1 MPRISLVLSLAIVTG
16 SSLSGF
22 ATTIWN
28 EAVDGSLSGNRLAP
42 SAFTLAVGDSDILG
56 TVQGGT
62 SSKLDYVTLT
72 VPAGTKMTHLNL
84 VSFASTDQKAFIGVQ
99 RGTTFTEPASGTNV
113 ANLLGWTHFGPG
125 AGNVGAD
132 ILPSM
137 GLGPGAQDFAPPL
150 PANQYTFWIQ
160 QLGAATNFD
169 FDFVVQPVPEPSS
182 LVLVEIGS
190 LGLLTAA
197 LRVTRHRYR
206 GRVRSERPAKP
217 KQSLSQATIPQNPNP
232 SFSP

>member
-1 MPRISLVLSLAIVTG
+1 MHHIHLILSLAIAVGASAT
-16 SSLSGF
+16 SL
-22 ATTIWN
+22 AATIWN
-28 EAVDGSLSGNRLAP
+28 EAANGSLSGNRLAP
-42 SAFTLAVGDSDILG
+42 SSFTLAVGDNDILG

-72 VPAGTKMTHLNL
+72 VPVGTKMVHLDL
-84 VSFASTDQKAFIGVQ
+84 VSYASTDQKAFIGVQ

-125 AGNVGAD
+125 AANVGAD

-137 GLGPGAQDFAPPL
+137 GLGPGAQDFTAPL
-150 PANQYTFWIQ
+150 PPNQYTFWIQ

-182 LVLVEIGS
+182 VVLIALGS
-190 LGLLTAA
+190 LGFLAATLRVVSAA
-197 LRVTRHRYR
+197 LPRRAQ
-206 GRVRSERPAKP
+206 SE
-217 KQSLSQATIPQNPNP
+217 
-232 SFSP
+232 